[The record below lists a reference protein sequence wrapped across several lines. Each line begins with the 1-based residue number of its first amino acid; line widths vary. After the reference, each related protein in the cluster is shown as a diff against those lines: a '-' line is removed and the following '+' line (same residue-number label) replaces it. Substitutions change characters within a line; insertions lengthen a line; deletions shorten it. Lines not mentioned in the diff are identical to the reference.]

1 MTDTTETKKPTASKS
16 KPTAGQ
22 LKWLNQGLT
31 QPGGKLPL
39 FDENGQRVSRRT
51 VESCLDKGWAETW
64 FANPIKP
71 DWQVCKLTQ
80 PGRDILDNN

>member
-1 MTDTTETKKPTASKS
+1 MVEAIDTKKKAG
-16 KPTAGQ
+16 KPTVGQ
-22 LKWLNQGLT
+22 LKWLTQGLT

-39 FDENGQRVSRRT
+39 FDENGQRVSKRT
-51 VESCLDKGWAETW
+51 VESCMEKGWVQPW

-80 PGRDILDNN
+80 PGRDILKEKS

>member
-1 MTDTTETKKPTASKS
+1 MVEASDLKKKTI

-22 LKWLNQGLT
+22 LKWLTQGLT

-39 FDENGQRVSRRT
+39 FDENGQRVSKRT
-51 VESCLDKGWAETW
+51 VESCLEKGWVQPW

-80 PGRDILDNN
+80 PGRDILKEKS